1 MLSGMCVEV
10 CLPVVLSPTSN
21 NTMKMN
27 KNMNMMA
34 SRHHGQQQFLGKKRP
49 RASASVTTSTSTST
63 TTDNNTK
70 TINMQRSRRTRR
82 VHFSSSSTELL
93 SSSSS
98 SPMPPIT
105 LIYIGRSGTYQ
116 DLIND
121 VWYNKNELAVFTNEA
136 REYVLEGLRLRGN
149 NSNSNNGGGDEQQ
162 QRAQQSAKNST
173 STTITSCECSRG
185 YERYD
190 LSRVQQKALTRK
202 VILLACSQKVAI
214 NLSADEMAMIARKS
228 SSYAVQEAFVTGF
241 QDYCDVYHDLQQEAN
256 TNTTPKSI
264 VVQSKQQQQNIAAED
279 DEDDASTIIST
290 SSTSTSDTTSSTTA
304 TATTTISVNYDDVTP
319 PVTPP
324 SCKRLRRTF

>member
-149 NSNSNNGGGDEQQ
+149 NSNNGGGDEQQ

-256 TNTTPKSI
+256 TNTNSTSKSI
-264 VVQSKQQQQNIAAED
+264 VVQSKQQQQTIAAED

-304 TATTTISVNYDDVTP
+304 TAITTISVNYDDVTP

>member
-1 MLSGMCVEV
+1 
-10 CLPVVLSPTSN
+10 
-21 NTMKMN
+21 
-27 KNMNMMA
+27 
-34 SRHHGQQQFLGKKRP
+34 
-49 RASASVTTSTSTST
+49 
-63 TTDNNTK
+63 
-70 TINMQRSRRTRR
+70 
-82 VHFSSSSTELL
+82 
-93 SSSSS
+93 
-98 SPMPPIT
+98 MPPIT

-149 NSNSNNGGGDEQQ
+149 NSNSNNGGGGDESQ

-256 TNTTPKSI
+256 TNTNSTSKSI
-264 VVQSKQQQQNIAAED
+264 VVQSKQQQQIIAAED
-279 DEDDASTIIST
+279 NEDDASTIVST

-304 TATTTISVNYDDVTP
+304 TAITTISVNYYDVTP
-319 PVTPP
+319 PVTLP

>member
-149 NSNSNNGGGDEQQ
+149 NSNNGGGDEQQ

-256 TNTTPKSI
+256 TNTNCTSKSI

>member
-1 MLSGMCVEV
+1 
-10 CLPVVLSPTSN
+10 
-21 NTMKMN
+21 
-27 KNMNMMA
+27 MNMMA

-98 SPMPPIT
+98 SSSSPMPPIT

-136 REYVLEGLRLRGN
+136 REYVLEGLRLRGYN
-149 NSNSNNGGGDEQQ
+149 RNSNSNNGGGDEQQ
-162 QRAQQSAKNST
+162 QRAQQSAKKST
-173 STTITSCECSRG
+173 STTRTSCECSRG

>member
-162 QRAQQSAKNST
+162 QRAKNST

-256 TNTTPKSI
+256 TNTNTTSKSI

-290 SSTSTSDTTSSTTA
+290 SSTIKSDTTSSTTA

>member
-1 MLSGMCVEV
+1 
-10 CLPVVLSPTSN
+10 
-21 NTMKMN
+21 MN

-63 TTDNNTK
+63 TTDNNNTK

-93 SSSSS
+93 SSSS

-173 STTITSCECSRG
+173 STTRTSCECSRG

-202 VILLACSQKVAI
+202 VILLACSHKVAI

-241 QDYCDVYHDLQQEAN
+241 QDYCDVYHDLQQVSS
-256 TNTTPKSI
+256 TNSTSKSI

-279 DEDDASTIIST
+279 DDEDDASTIIST
-290 SSTSTSDTTSSTTA
+290 SSTIKSDTTSSTTA